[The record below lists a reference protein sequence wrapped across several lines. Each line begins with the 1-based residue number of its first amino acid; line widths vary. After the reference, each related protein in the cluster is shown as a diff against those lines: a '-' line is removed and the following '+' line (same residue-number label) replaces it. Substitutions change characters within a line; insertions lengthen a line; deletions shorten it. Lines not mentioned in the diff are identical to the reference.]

1 MRTRSIASNL
11 VSATTRNEGF
21 MHRTSPQRTV
31 TALRAGV
38 AIVGVSAAALVT
50 TAGAPA
56 KVTHPKATPLT
67 FLAET
72 TSLTAPDPMFPKAGD
87 TIVVTQK
94 NVSNGHPIGGDRTA
108 CLVTDSSGSLQCNTT
123 VGLPGGF
130 LEVAFPENVDS
141 KNVTAPITGGTGRY
155 ATARGYFTLHRL
167 SSTEYHVTL
176 HLQ

>member
-11 VSATTRNEGF
+11 VSATNRNERS

-31 TALRAGV
+31 TALRATV
-38 AIVGVSAAALVT
+38 AMVGVSGVALLTTAAA
-50 TAGAPA
+50 PA
-56 KVTHPKATPLT
+56 EVTHPKASPLT

-72 TSLTAPDPMFPKAGD
+72 TFLATPDPSFPKAGD

-94 NVSNGHPIGGDRTA
+94 NVNNGHRIGEDRTA
-108 CLVTDSSGSLQCNTT
+108 CMVTDSSGSLQCTTT

-130 LEVAFPENVDS
+130 LEVAFPENLNS
-141 KNVTAPITGGTGRY
+141 KNITAPITGGTGRY
-155 ATARGYFTLHRL
+155 ATARGYFTLHQL
-167 SSTEYHVTL
+167 SPTKYHVTL